1 MKISVS
7 RVRFFGNINWP
18 NVANK
23 ILYALFQGSNDFEA
37 WNTISTID
45 QTVHTG
51 WNTLISKDQTPYRY
65 IRFLHNSTSNCQ
77 LA

>member
-51 WNTLISKDQTPYRY
+51 WNTLISKD
-65 IRFLHNSTSNCQ
+65 
-77 LA
+77 